1 MALLAGLPSMPV
13 AADSGSWLITPNVG
27 IMFWTLVV
35 FGISL
40 YILNKA
46 VFPRI
51 RTALDQRQHA
61 IEESIDTAARVKTE
75 AEEVLAE
82 YRERLKEARAQAE
95 QILERARTTAESA
108 QKQALE
114 EAKERREELL
124 EQTKRDVEA
133 ETRRAISEIRAEVA
147 NLTILATEKVTR
159 KHLTEEDQKRLVEEA
174 LSELDFSALAGAE
187 HN

>member
-1 MALLAGLPSMPV
+1 MNVPIAE
-13 AADSGSWLITPNVG
+13 SGSWLITPNVG
-27 IMFWTLVV
+27 IMFWTLLV
-35 FGISL
+35 FGVSL

-51 RTALDQRQHA
+51 RDALDTRQRV
-61 IEESIDTAARVKTE
+61 IEESIDTADRLKTE
-75 AEEVLAE
+75 ADEVLAD
-82 YRERLKEARAQAE
+82 YRERLKEARVQAE
-95 QILERARTTAESA
+95 AILERARTTAEA
-108 QKQALE
+108 GQKRAVD

-159 KHLTEEDQKRLVEEA
+159 KHLNADDQKRLVEEA
-174 LSELDFSALAGAE
+174 LSELDFTALAAGSE
-187 HN
+187 QN

>member
-1 MALLAGLPSMPV
+1 MTTNLPI

-27 IMFWTLVV
+27 IMFWTLIV
-35 FGISL
+35 FGVSL

-51 RTALDQRQHA
+51 RDALDTRQRV
-61 IEESIDTAARVKTE
+61 IEESIDTAERLKTE
-75 AEEVLAE
+75 ADEVLAD
-82 YRERLKEARAQAE
+82 YRERLKEARTQAE
-95 QILERARTTAESA
+95 GILERARTTAEA
-108 QKQALE
+108 AEKRAGD

-124 EQTKRDVEA
+124 EQTKRDVET

-159 KHLTEEDQKRLVEEA
+159 KHLDSDDQKRLVEEA
-174 LSELDFSALAGAE
+174 LSELDFSALAASSE

>member
-1 MALLAGLPSMPV
+1 MTNMPI
-13 AADSGSWLITPNVG
+13 ADSGSWLITPNVG

-35 FGISL
+35 FGVSL
-40 YILNKA
+40 FVLNKA

-51 RTALDQRQHA
+51 RDALDARQRV
-61 IEESIDTAARVKTE
+61 IEESIDTAAQLKTE
-75 AEEVLAE
+75 ADEVLAD
-82 YRERLKEARAQAE
+82 YRERLKEARVQAE
-95 QILERARTTAESA
+95 GILERARSTAEA
-108 QKQALE
+108 GQKRAID

-124 EQTKRDVEA
+124 EQTRRDVEA

-159 KHLTEEDQKRLVEEA
+159 KHLNDDDQKRLVEEA
-174 LSELDFSALAGAE
+174 LSELDFSALAAGSE

>member
-1 MALLAGLPSMPV
+1 MPI

-40 YILNKA
+40 FILNKA

-51 RTALDQRQHA
+51 RKALDERQHV
-61 IEESIDTAARVKTE
+61 IEDSIDTAAKIKTE
-75 AEEVLAE
+75 AQEVLDE
-82 YRERLKEARAQAE
+82 YRERLKEARVQAE
-95 QILERARTTAESA
+95 HILERARATAEA
-108 QKQALE
+108 AEKRAVD
-114 EAKERREELL
+114 EAKQRREELL
-124 EQTKRDVEA
+124 EQTRRDVEA

-147 NLTILATEKVTR
+147 NLTIMATEKVTR
-159 KHLTEEDQKRLVEEA
+159 KHLTEDDQKRLVEEA
-174 LSELDFSALAGAE
+174 LSELDFSALAAGSE

>member
-1 MALLAGLPSMPV
+1 MPV
-13 AADSGSWLITPNVG
+13 TNLPIAASSGSWLITPDVG
-27 IMFWTLVV
+27 IMFWTLLV

-40 YILNKA
+40 FILNRA

-51 RTALDQRQHA
+51 REALDKRQAA

-75 AEEVLAE
+75 ADEVLAE
-82 YRERLKEARAQAE
+82 YRERLLEARQQAE
-95 QILERARTTAESA
+95 EIVSRAHKAADAA
-108 QKQALE
+108 QHRASE

-124 EQTKRDVEA
+124 AQTRRDVEA

-159 KHLTEEDQKRLVEEA
+159 KHLDKDDQKRLVEEA
-174 LSELDFSALAGAE
+174 LAELDFSALAAGSE
-187 HN
+187 NN

>member
-1 MALLAGLPSMPV
+1 MALLTNLPI
-13 AADSGSWLITPNVG
+13 ADSGSWLITPDVG
-27 IMFWTLVV
+27 IMFWTLLV

-51 RTALDQRQHA
+51 RDALDARQRV
-61 IEESIDTAARVKTE
+61 IEESIDTAAQIKTE
-75 AEEVLAE
+75 ADAVLVE
-82 YRERLKEARAQAE
+82 YRERLKEARLQAE
-95 QILERARTTAESA
+95 HILERARTTAEAA
-108 QKQALE
+108 QARALE

-124 EQTKRDVEA
+124 EQTRRDVEA

-159 KHLTEEDQKRLVEEA
+159 KHLNADDQKRLVEEA
-174 LSELDFSALAGAE
+174 LAELDFTALAAGSE

>member
-1 MALLAGLPSMPV
+1 MTNTPI
-13 AADSGSWLITPNVG
+13 ADSGSWLITPNVG

-35 FGISL
+35 FGVSL
-40 YILNKA
+40 YVLNKA

-51 RTALDQRQHA
+51 RDALDARQRV
-61 IEESIDTAARVKTE
+61 IEESIDTAAQLKTQ
-75 AEEVLAE
+75 ADEVLAD
-82 YRERLKEARAQAE
+82 YRERLKEARVQAE
-95 QILERARTTAESA
+95 GILERARSTAEA
-108 QKQALE
+108 GQKRATD

-124 EQTKRDVEA
+124 EQTRRDVEA

-159 KHLTEEDQKRLVEEA
+159 KHLNADDQKRLVEEA
-174 LSELDFSALAGAE
+174 LSELDFSALAAGSE

>member
-1 MALLAGLPSMPV
+1 MLA
-13 AADSGSWLITPNVG
+13 ASGSWLITPDVG
-27 IMFWTLVV
+27 IMFWTLLV

-51 RTALDQRQHA
+51 RDALDKRQAA
-61 IEESIDTAARVKTE
+61 IEGSIDAAERTRVE
-75 AEEVLAE
+75 ADEILAE
-82 YRERLKEARAQAE
+82 YRERLQEARQQAE
-95 QILERARTTAESA
+95 EIIARAHKAAESTQHRA
-108 QKQALE
+108 IE

-124 EQTKRDVEA
+124 EQTRRDVEA
-133 ETRRAISEIRAEVA
+133 ETRRAILQIRAEVA

-159 KHLTEEDQKRLVEEA
+159 KHLTQKDQKRLVEEA
-174 LSELDFSALAGAE
+174 LSELDFSALAAGSE

>member
-1 MALLAGLPSMPV
+1 MTNNLPI

-35 FGISL
+35 FGVSL

-51 RTALDQRQHA
+51 RDALDTRQRV
-61 IEESIDTAARVKTE
+61 IEESIDTAERLKTE
-75 AEEVLAE
+75 ADEVLAD
-82 YRERLKEARAQAE
+82 YRERLKEARVQAE
-95 QILERARTTAESA
+95 GILERARLTAEAA
-108 QKQALE
+108 QKRAVD

-159 KHLTEEDQKRLVEEA
+159 KHLNADDQKRLIEEA
-174 LSELDFSALAGAE
+174 LSELDFSALAAGSE

>member
-1 MALLAGLPSMPV
+1 MTLLSDMPI
-13 AADSGSWLITPNVG
+13 AASGSWLITPDVG
-27 IMFWTLVV
+27 IMFWTLLV

-40 YILNKA
+40 FILNKA

-51 RTALDQRQHA
+51 RDALDKRQAA

-82 YRERLKEARAQAE
+82 YRQRLQEARQQAE
-95 QILERARTTAESA
+95 EILARAHKSADSA
-108 QKQALE
+108 QQRALE

-124 EQTKRDVEA
+124 EQTRRDVEA
-133 ETRRAISEIRAEVA
+133 ETRRAILEIRAEVA

-159 KHLTEEDQKRLVEEA
+159 KVLDDDDQKRLVEEA
-174 LSELDFSALAGAE
+174 LSELDFTALAAGSPE
-187 HN
+187 QN

>member
-1 MALLAGLPSMPV
+1 MTVTDMPI
-13 AADSGSWLITPNVG
+13 AASGSWLITPDVG
-27 IMFWTLVV
+27 IMFWTLLV

-40 YILNKA
+40 LILKKA

-51 RTALDQRQHA
+51 GEALDKRQHA
-61 IEESIDTAARVKTE
+61 IEDSIDTAERVKVE

-82 YRERLKEARAQAE
+82 YRQRLQEARQQAE
-95 QILERARTTAESA
+95 EILARAHKAAESA
-108 QKQALE
+108 QHRALE

-124 EQTKRDVEA
+124 EQTRRDVEA
-133 ETRRAISEIRAEVA
+133 ETRRAILEIRAEVA

-159 KHLTEEDQKRLVEEA
+159 KILNDDDQKRLVEEA
-174 LSELDFSALAGAE
+174 LAELDFTALAAGSPE

>member
-1 MALLAGLPSMPV
+1 MTNMPI
-13 AADSGSWLITPNVG
+13 ADSGSWLITPNVG

-35 FGISL
+35 FGVSL
-40 YILNKA
+40 FILNKA

-51 RTALDQRQHA
+51 RDALDARQKV
-61 IEESIDTAARVKTE
+61 IEDSIDSAERLKTE
-75 AEEVLAE
+75 AHEVLAD

-95 QILERARTTAESA
+95 GILERARATAEA
-108 QKQALE
+108 AGKRAVD

-124 EQTKRDVEA
+124 AQTQRDVEA

-159 KHLTEEDQKRLVEEA
+159 KHLTDDDQKRLVEEA
-174 LSELDFSALAGAE
+174 LSELDFSALAAGSE

>member
-1 MALLAGLPSMPV
+1 MPTLI
-13 AADSGSWLITPNVG
+13 AASGSWLITPDVG
-27 IMFWTLVV
+27 IMFWTLLV

-40 YILNKA
+40 FILNRA

-51 RTALDQRQHA
+51 RDALDKRQAA

-82 YRERLKEARAQAE
+82 YRERLQEARQQADEILARAHKSAEAAQS
-95 QILERARTTAESA
+95 R
-108 QKQALE
+108 ALE
-114 EAKERREELL
+114 EAKARREELL
-124 EQTKRDVEA
+124 EQTRRDVEA
-133 ETRRAISEIRAEVA
+133 ETRRAILEIRSEVA

-159 KHLTEEDQKRLVEEA
+159 KHLTDEDQKRLVEEA
-174 LSELDFSALAGAE
+174 LSELDFSALAAGSE

>member
-1 MALLAGLPSMPV
+1 MAASDTLAAS
-13 AADSGSWLITPNVG
+13 SGSWLITPDVG
-27 IMFWTLVV
+27 IMFWTLLV
-35 FGISL
+35 FAISL

-51 RTALDQRQHA
+51 RDALDQRQAA
-61 IEESIDTAARVKTE
+61 IEESIDSAARVKSE
-75 AEEVLAE
+75 ADEILAE
-82 YRERLKEARAQAE
+82 YRERLQEARKQAE
-95 QILERARTTAESA
+95 EILARAHKSAESE
-108 QKQALE
+108 QKRALA

-124 EQTKRDVEA
+124 EQTRRDVEA
-133 ETRRAISEIRAEVA
+133 ETRRAILEIRAEVA

-174 LSELDFSALAGAE
+174 LSELDFTALAAGSE

>member
-1 MALLAGLPSMPV
+1 MAVPTNLPI
-13 AADSGSWLITPNVG
+13 AASGSWLITPNVG

-35 FGISL
+35 FGVSL
-40 YILNKA
+40 YVLNKA

-51 RTALDQRQHA
+51 RDALDARQRV
-61 IEESIDTAARVKTE
+61 IEESIDTAERLKTE
-75 AEEVLAE
+75 ADEVLAE
-82 YRERLKEARAQAE
+82 YRERLKEARLQAE
-95 QILERARTTAESA
+95 QILERARATAESA
-108 QKQALE
+108 QKRALD

-124 EQTKRDVEA
+124 EQTRRDVDA

-159 KHLTEEDQKRLVEEA
+159 KHLTDEDQKRLVEEA
-174 LSELDFSALAGAE
+174 LSELDFTALAAGSE